1 MSLTPDIKYYTN
13 KNRSPSLTRDQ
24 LLTVK
29 DKTFYLLENVGVK
42 VPNKKALRVYQDH
55 GAKIVDQQVYLP
67 REIVE
72 KYMSL
77 APSEFILGGREKRF
91 DLHFNRKNSYLIPI
105 SAGVKWR
112 RPEDGK
118 IVPTCKQN
126 LSDICRFFDAS
137 PMVAMTRP
145 TASSIDYGALTAI
158 HDCHAMLT
166 CSLKNARAGTTLRP
180 DLAPF
185 IIEMARVAAGSTEN
199 IENRP
204 PVNANICTISPLSHD
219 DHGLECAM
227 MYAENNIPVSFL
239 SMPTMGSTAPLSIM
253 GATIMGCVETVS
265 GAVLLQMVK
274 PGSKVMLS
282 IEICMMEP
290 RSGRCIIDHSFP
302 NSNITVDVIHDWN
315 VPCFLDSRVSV
326 CAQDVGW
333 ESGMVDGI
341 MSMICANSGAEMIGA
356 FGMLQDVMVVCPEKF
371 VLELEAHEMAYQI
384 SEAVNFHVEDLAV
397 ELMEK
402 IGSEGNF
409 IMEMH
414 TIKEMRK
421 MRLSEVLRQIGE
433 DGHEREHREIAIEIY
448 NKTIKGHRPEPLPD
462 AVIKEMDIILKKAE
476 ETIL

>member
-1 MSLTPDIKYYTN
+1 MSATPDIKYYTN
-13 KNRSPSLTRDQ
+13 KTRSPSLTPGQ

-29 DKTFYLLENVGVK
+29 EKTLDILENVGVK
-42 VPNKKALRVYQDH
+42 VPNQKALKVFQNH
-55 GAKIVDQQVYLP
+55 GAKIINQQVYLT

-72 KYMSL
+72 KYMRL

-126 LSDICRFFDAS
+126 LIDICRFFDAI
-137 PMVAMTRP
+137 PMISMTRP
-145 TASSIDYGALTAI
+145 TASSIDYGEITAL

-166 CSLKNARAGTTLRP
+166 SSLKNARAGTTLRP

-185 IIEMARVAAGSTEN
+185 IIEMARVAAGSNEN
-199 IENRP
+199 MENRP

-239 SMPTMGSTAPLSIM
+239 SMPTMGSTAPFTVM
-253 GATIMGCVETVS
+253 GALIMGCVETVS

-274 PGSKVMLS
+274 PGSKVMFS

-290 RSGRCIIDHSFP
+290 RSGRCIIDHPFP
-302 NSNITVDVIHDWN
+302 TSNIAVDIIHDWN
-315 VPCFLDSRVSV
+315 VPCFLDARVSV
-326 CAQDVGW
+326 NAQDIGW

-341 MSMICANSGAEMIGA
+341 MSMVCANSGAEMIGA
-356 FGMLQDVMVVCPEKF
+356 FGMLQDAMVVCPEKF

-384 SEAVNFHVEDLAV
+384 SEPVTFHEEELAV
-397 ELMEK
+397 ELMKK
-402 IGSEGNF
+402 IGSGGNF
-409 IMEMH
+409 LMEMH
-414 TIKEMRK
+414 TIKEMRQ
-421 MRLSEVLRQIGE
+421 MRLSKVLWQKG
-433 DGHEREHREIAIEIY
+433 GNGQEREHRKTAIEIY
-448 NKTIKGHRPEPLPD
+448 NKTIKGHCPEPLPD
-462 AVIKEMDIILKKAE
+462 DVLKEMDNILKKAE
-476 ETIL
+476 EAIL

>member
-1 MSLTPDIKYYTN
+1 MSLTPDIKYYTS

-24 LLTVK
+24 LITVK
-29 DKTFYLLENVGVK
+29 EKTFYLLENAGVK
-42 VPNKKALRVYQDH
+42 VSNKKALRVYQDH
-55 GAKIVDQQVYLP
+55 GAKIVNQQVYLP

-126 LSDICRFFDAS
+126 LSDICRYFDAS
-137 PMVAMTRP
+137 PMIAMTRP
-145 TASSIDYGALTAI
+145 TASSIDYGELTAI

-166 CSLKNARAGTTLRP
+166 SSLKNARAGTTLRP
-180 DLAPF
+180 DLVSF
-185 IIEMARVAAGSTEN
+185 IIEMAKVAAGSNEN
-199 IENRP
+199 MENRP
-204 PVNANICTISPLSHD
+204 PINANICTISPLGHD

-227 MYAENNIPVSFL
+227 KYAENNIPVSIL
-239 SMPTMGSTAPLSIM
+239 SMPTMGSTAPFTVM
-253 GATIMGCVETVS
+253 GALIMGCVETVS
-265 GAVLLQMVK
+265 GTVLLQMVK

-290 RSGRCIIDHSFP
+290 RSGRCIIDHPFP
-302 NSNITVDVIHDWN
+302 TSNIAVDVIHDWN
-315 VPCFLDSRVSV
+315 VPCFLDARVSV
-326 CAQDVGW
+326 SAQDVGW

-341 MSMICANSGAEMIGA
+341 MSMVCANSGAEMIGA
-356 FGMLQDVMVVCPEKF
+356 FGMLQDAMVVCPEKF

-384 SEAVNFHVEDLAV
+384 SEPVTFHEEELAI
-397 ELMEK
+397 ELMKK
-402 IGSEGNF
+402 IGSGGNF
-409 IMEMH
+409 IVEKQ
-414 TIKEMRK
+414 TIKEMRQ

-433 DGHEREHREIAIEIY
+433 DGREREHRDIAIEIY

-462 AVIKEMDIILKKAE
+462 DVLKEMDNILKKAE
-476 ETIL
+476 EAIL